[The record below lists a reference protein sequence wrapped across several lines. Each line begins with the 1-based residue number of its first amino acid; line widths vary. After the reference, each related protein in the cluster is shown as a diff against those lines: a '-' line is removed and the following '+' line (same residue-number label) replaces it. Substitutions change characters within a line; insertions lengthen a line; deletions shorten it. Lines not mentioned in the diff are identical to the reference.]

1 MSRGLLTDLLE
12 YETRVWDALVTGD
25 AAATEA
31 LMDEGFLGVY
41 PSGFATR
48 ACHVGQLADGPSVA
62 AFSILEPRVMPL
74 GTDKGLIAYRAEF
87 TRPGGAPEA
96 MYVSSVWRRSGEGW
110 VNIFSQDTPAE

>member
-1 MSRGLLTDLLE
+1 MSRDLLADLLRC
-12 YETRVWDALVTGD
+12 ETRVWDALVAGD
-25 AAATEA
+25 AAADEA

-48 ACHVGQLADGPSVA
+48 ACHAGQLADGPSVA
-62 AFSILEPRVMPL
+62 TFSILEPRAMSL
-74 GTDKGLIAYRAEF
+74 GPDKALLAYRAEY
-87 TRPGGAPEA
+87 TCPGGAAEA